1 LVKIL
6 LFYELT
12 VETLVHLEK
21 NRLFNCPVLTEIVS
35 RTFHLKTGLSGQKP
49 DVATQMEDDEYDPRQ
64 LQVP

>member
-1 LVKIL
+1 LKLWFIWKKTDFLIVR
-6 LFYELT
+6 F
-12 VETLVHLEK
+12 
-21 NRLFNCPVLTEIVS
+21 LTEIVS